1 MYYMLHILGTEN
13 LILSLILNPSFE
25 FNACIYNLKGKKL
38 GYLYPRMDYISCK
51 SKKPKNGFDEY
62 IR

>member
-13 LILSLILNPSFE
+13 LILSLILYPSFE

-38 GYLYPRMDYISCK
+38 GYLYPRMDIYILQIK
-51 SKKPKNGFDEY
+51 EAEEWF
-62 IR
+62 